1 MQIRTALVLSV
12 LTAVALGAESSLI
25 ALAQFYVMAPRVMGG
40 SSDKMNPTLKFA
52 QDALKKFS

>member
-40 SSDKMNPTLKFA
+40 SSDKMNPTLSS
-52 QDALKKFS
+52 LKTR